1 MKHALPICLFA
12 LALPFAGAAV
22 AEQPPKGVDA
32 GEDLERLPAQLDSFV
47 QDAIDQGLLQPS
59 LPAGTGPEKTVRRL
73 TPEPEPAPAAAPAI
87 QPESEPEAAPV
98 KVSLRPRQGQESPQ
112 SCGVSF
118 PYEFSDFAAIRT
130 YQDMMSWRGVLET
143 ENTAASN
150 VLLAKGYLALGMNEE
165 SRAQLAGRSDRMA
178 VALRELAWLMEGRTY
193 PNLSYFEELS
203 ECHDSAQIWHAF
215 ALIRV
220 GEASGVQILS
230 THLEDFKSLPFEIR
244 TTYARMVVP
253 TLDRMKEVE
262 IARQLLLTFS
272 DEDINSYQRLRF
284 PAAIVGFSLGA
295 EGSEDQLRHFLKLV
309 GYSDEAAAVLRR
321 AGLDVDADFES
332 EYIDRL
338 VDQFGHLPDDI
349 PVEASLDV
357 LLGDLN
363 TSADYAMTRQLASVP
378 PAQTAEAKAKL
389 ADHYMELIKA
399 DLESTDKLANLK
411 GMDALLNSSDLL
423 AGRDDLEETYSKAA
437 AIAAHLGLKTMS
449 DKLSGRVSSDEALAV
464 SRANLAF
471 RLGEHDQV
479 SALQKSF
486 PDNREILTLAALDAV
501 RSGDAAG
508 FAHLERKLELT
519 ADLALALVAADGM
532 GRHWILPDRYFTAAL
547 DVEGAD
553 KQAQL
558 QRIIAARPAG
568 ATSSAA
574 SPALT
579 LADVPAGLD
588 RIGQSLQ
595 PDAMEMR

>member
-1 MKHALPICLFA
+1 MNYALPICLFA
-12 LALPFAGAAV
+12 LALPFAEAAV
-22 AEQPPKGVDA
+22 AEQPPQSVEA

-47 QDAIDQGLLQPS
+47 QDAIDQGLLKPA

-73 TPEPEPAPAAAPAI
+73 TPEPAPAAAPEA
-87 QPESEPEAAPV
+87 QPEPEPEAAPV
-98 KVSLRPRQGQESPQ
+98 KVSLRPRQGQETSN

-118 PYEFSDFAAIRT
+118 PYEFSDFAELRT

-143 ENTAASN
+143 ENTAASR

-165 SRAQLAGRSDRMA
+165 SRAQLAGRSDRAA
-178 VALRELAWLMEGRTY
+178 VALRELAWLLEGRAY

-203 ECHDSAQIWHAF
+203 DCHDGAQIWLAF
-215 ALIRV
+215 ALIRA

-244 TTYARMVVP
+244 SSYARMVVP
-253 TLDRMKEVE
+253 TLERMKEVE
-262 IARQLLLTFS
+262 VARQLLLTFS
-272 DEDINSYQRLRF
+272 DEEINSYQRLRF
-284 PAAIVGFSLGA
+284 PAAIIGFSLGA
-295 EGSEDQLRHFLKLV
+295 EGAEDKLRHFLKLV

-321 AGLDVDADFES
+321 AGLQVDPDFET

-363 TSADYAMTRQLASVP
+363 TLADYSMTRQLASVP
-378 PAQTAEAKAKL
+378 PAQTPEAKAKL
-389 ADHYMELIKA
+389 GDHYIELIRA

-411 GMDALLNSSDLL
+411 GMDALLNGSELL
-423 AGRDDLEETYSKAA
+423 EGRDDLEETYSKAA
-437 AIAAHLGLKTMS
+437 ALAAHLGLRTMS
-449 DKLSGRVSSDEALAV
+449 DKLSDRVSSDEALAV

-479 SALQKSF
+479 SALQKRF
-486 PDNREILTLAALDAV
+486 PDNGEISTLAALAAV
-501 RSGDAAG
+501 RAGDAAE
-508 FAHLERKLELT
+508 FTRLEKKLELT
-519 ADLALALVAADGM
+519 PDLALALIAADGTS
-532 GRHWILPDRYFTAAL
+532 GHWILPERYFTAAL

-558 QRIIAARPAG
+558 HRIIEARPAATTGG
-568 ATSSAA
+568 AAA
-574 SPALT
+574 AALT
-579 LADVPAGLD
+579 LADVPAGLS